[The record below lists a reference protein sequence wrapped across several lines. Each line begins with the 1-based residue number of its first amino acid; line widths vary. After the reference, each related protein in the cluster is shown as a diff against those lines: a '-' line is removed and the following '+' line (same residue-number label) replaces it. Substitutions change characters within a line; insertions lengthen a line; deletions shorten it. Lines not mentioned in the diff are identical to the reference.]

1 MLLLVLEL
9 DGGSNITLLGKK
21 RVYTNK
27 SMVETCCEIYYIKGK
42 VHNLFISY
50 YSFKRESSID
60 LN

>member
-27 SMVETCCEIYYIKGK
+27 SMVETYYIKGK